1 MAGHSKWKTIKR
13 AKSATDKKRGVLF
26 TRLIR
31 EITMA
36 AKLGGGDPSGNPRL
50 RTAIDNAKAVSMP
63 KENIERGIKKE
74 RGNESLALVDATGG
88 AREKRNTDQR
98 EQARCHLEDRQ
109 PNARRERDPCRFGAT
124 GQSERNE
131 STSQCNIADADPGRR
146 EQRKITAKIGRRP
159 NHDEK

>member
-13 AKSATDKKRGVLF
+13 AKGATDKKRGILF

-63 KENIERGIKKE
+63 AG
-74 RGNESLALVDATGG
+74 L
-88 AREKRNTDQR
+88 
-98 EQARCHLEDRQ
+98 
-109 PNARRERDPCRFGAT
+109 
-124 GQSERNE
+124 
-131 STSQCNIADADPGRR
+131 
-146 EQRKITAKIGRRP
+146 
-159 NHDEK
+159 